1 MNYAQ
6 EIQKFM
12 SNNNINIAAFVRKLK
27 EDNPENLFAQ
37 KLTQQKL
44 YLSFQNKRPLKLE
57 EFILIVI
64 QLKKQFPEISADQ
77 FLNVRNLFN

>member
-12 SNNNINIAAFVRKLK
+12 SDNNINIASFVRKLK
-27 EDNPENLFAQ
+27 EDNSEDIFAK

-57 EFILIVI
+57 EFILIII

-77 FLNVRNLFN
+77 FLNISNLFN